1 MNNSFDDMED
11 DIRPPDEV
19 KRETLIYDTRDD
31 FEKELDNAIQAS
43 MEAFIEQQ
51 KIHDKYEEDVMNEF
65 IKEKTKRKEIFEK
78 LLFDLNKLIK
88 YDKEIKEIYEIIY
101 PIIELY
107 CNQYIEVIHL
117 DQITHDKIFT
127 ILNKIRINKNGLDS
141 FKNIILIE

>member
-1 MNNSFDDMED
+1 MNNSFDNMED

-65 IKEKTKRKEIFEK
+65 INESIKRREMFEK
-78 LLFDLNKLIK
+78 LLFDLN
-88 YDKEIKEIYEIIY
+88 
-101 PIIELY
+101 
-107 CNQYIEVIHL
+107 IHFCPNH
-117 DQITHDKIFT
+117 QA
-127 ILNKIRINKNGLDS
+127 
-141 FKNIILIE
+141 IILQNQHLL